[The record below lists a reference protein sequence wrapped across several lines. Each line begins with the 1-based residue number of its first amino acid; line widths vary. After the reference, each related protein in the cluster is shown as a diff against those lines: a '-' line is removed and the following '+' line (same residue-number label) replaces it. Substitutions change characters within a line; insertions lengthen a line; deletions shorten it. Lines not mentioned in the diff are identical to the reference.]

1 MPGFLRPEPVVNQAI
16 AEPTLP
22 VPGTRRRQTLRY
34 LLLAV
39 LPVLAGVYLVNAHSA
54 GTGAA
59 LAVKAAGHGWLAHL
73 ETAPAKFM
81 LQLLIV
87 LSCAKAAGALVR
99 RVGQPA
105 VIGEM
110 LAGIL
115 LGPSLFGLVLPDLHA
130 WIFPPESLG
139 GFSLVTQLGVLVFMF
154 AAGAEFDLSSLKGQR
169 SRALLISHAGIALPF
184 LLGLLLA
191 LPLFR
196 QYAPAGVAFSSFA
209 LFLGIA
215 LSITAF
221 PVLLRILE
229 DRGYTTRP
237 IGRIAVAC
245 AALADATAWAMLG
258 IIVAA
263 VESSSAVEVVVR
275 LAVALVLLWLC
286 VAKLRKRIA
295 TREIAEQH
303 ESRWML
309 VLVLALFAG
318 SLASEAIGLH
328 ALFGAFVAGIV
339 FSSNPRLCRL
349 VEERIEPFAAVL
361 LVPLFFATTGLR
373 TRIDLLTGYDWA
385 LCGAIVLVATIGKL
399 GGTVL
404 AARISGVERVD
415 AWRLGA
421 LMNTRGLMELIVL
434 GVGYDLGLIDRN
446 LFAILVLVAIVTTVM
461 TGRILGFIDKRH
473 PQAPAPDAQPV
484 DSIR

>member
-1 MPGFLRPEPVVNQAI
+1 MPGS
-16 AEPTLP
+16 
-22 VPGTRRRQTLRY
+22 RRRLTLRY
-34 LLLAV
+34 LMLAV
-39 LPVLAGVYLVNAHSA
+39 LPILAGLLLINGYPA
-54 GTGAA
+54 GHGVA
-59 LAVKAAGHGWLAHL
+59 LAEKVAGHGWLGHL
-73 ETAPAKFM
+73 EAAPAKFM
-81 LQLLIV
+81 LQVLIV
-87 LSCAKAAGALVR
+87 LSCAKAAGWLVKR
-99 RVGQPA
+99 FGQPA

-115 LGPSLFGLVLPDLHA
+115 LGPSLFGLIAPDLHA
-130 WIFPPESLG
+130 WIFPPASLG

-191 LPLFR
+191 LPLFAH
-196 QYAPAGVAFSSFA
+196 YAPAGVAFSSFA

-275 LAVALVLLWLC
+275 LGVALLLAWFC
-286 VAKLRKRIA
+286 IAKLRKRM
-295 TREIAEQH
+295 AERVVEERH

-309 VLVLALFAG
+309 VLGLALFAG

-328 ALFGAFVAGIV
+328 ALFGAFVAGMV
-339 FSSNPRLCRL
+339 FSANPRLCRL
-349 VEERIEPFAAVL
+349 VAEKIEPFATVL

-385 LCGAIVLVATIGKL
+385 LCAAIVVIATAGKL

-404 AARISGVERVD
+404 AARVSGVDRVD

-434 GVGYDLGLIDRN
+434 GIGYDLGLIDRN

-461 TGRILGFIDKRH
+461 TGRILGFIDNRH
-473 PQAPAPDAQPV
+473 PQPLGAP
-484 DSIR
+484 